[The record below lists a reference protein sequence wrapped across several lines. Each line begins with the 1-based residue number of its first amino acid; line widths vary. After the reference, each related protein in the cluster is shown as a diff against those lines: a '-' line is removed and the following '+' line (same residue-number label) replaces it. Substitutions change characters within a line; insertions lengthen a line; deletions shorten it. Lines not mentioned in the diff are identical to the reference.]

1 MKTTFEMKSGK
12 MRVTDPCYDKKTWC
26 SGVIENV
33 LSGVWFAENIILD
46 NEQTNGWGNRN
57 GELIV
62 WHSDYSPDSIIE
74 LTSIDVG
81 VDSGQAGFFDD
92 AEYPTGDTGE
102 YGNTDTFYGKV
113 CEGTAGQPKQQKR
126 KIYGEADIKLLSE
139 KIDADT
145 LNSLSNL
152 EITESVY
159 DYLSIA
165 NVGFGVAC
173 HSGYGDGGY
182 NCFVKRNSDGKVVAA
197 KIVFI
202 EDEPEDEMEL
212 DEAFDIIHKGIEDNI
227 LTDENKEALLSLIN
241 KRLN

>member
-62 WHSDYSPDSIIE
+62 WHKDYDPSAIIE

-92 AEYPTGDTGE
+92 EEYPTGDTGE
-102 YGNTDTFYGKV
+102 YGNTDTFYGKI
-113 CEGTAGQPKQQKR
+113 CEGTAGEPKQQKR

-139 KIDADT
+139 TIDADT

-152 EITESVY
+152 EITEQVY

-182 NCFVKRNSDGKVVAA
+182 NCFVKRNPDGKVIAA

-202 EDEPEDEMEL
+202 DDEPEDEMEL
-212 DEAFDIIHKGIEDNI
+212 DEAFDVLYKGIEDNK
-227 LTDENKEALLSLIN
+227 LTDEHKEALLSMVN
-241 KRLN
+241 NRLN